1 MLTKFSQTSQN
12 NNISKNNNKNV
23 PNKKSEKPKILNNFA
38 INHTKNEN
46 DSNHIKINSKSQQ
59 QIKTPKKIEN
69 QNNPIKKSNRQEI
82 SSEPINY
89 QSNNSTSGHRGIQRG
104 FLLYSKAIE
113 KKKFRFVIYFSLNN
127 YIISEMNFL
136 KKILNRKKLM
146 SWINAHFLLV

>member
-1 MLTKFSQTSQN
+1 MLTKFSQTSQS
-12 NNISKNNNKNV
+12 NNISKNNNKNLTV
-23 PNKKSEKPKILNNFA
+23 PNKKSSEKTKVLNNFT
-38 INHTKNEN
+38 INHTKNDN

-89 QSNNSTSGHRGIQRG
+89 QSNNSTSGNRGVQRG

-113 KKKFRFVIYFSLNN
+113 KKKFRFVIYFS
-127 YIISEMNFL
+127 
-136 KKILNRKKLM
+136 
-146 SWINAHFLLV
+146 